1 MTKVSTIT
9 PCYNMSKYMKGFLD
23 NLSTQTHKDLEIVLD
38 HNDPSDEEV
47 KLVEEYNEQYD
58 NILHI
63 KVEGVDPI
71 GTSMNRCIE
80 YATGDYLCIWN
91 VDDLRTPDSIEV
103 MAKALDENPDVDF
116 VYGNYIIV
124 PKFGSTEGQYVD
136 ETGEKMNYNRYDLGP
151 YFMFRKSLLE
161 KSGVFDEQLVQ
172 GADYDLALRL
182 AFNAKGLHLPI
193 NLGYYLNE
201 GLGQSTKPDSKQPIE
216 RTVIE
221 LRYNI
226 RVLEPHLVPYTRT
239 YDVGNII
246 VDEEKFQFLI
256 LDESHNT
263 EKIISDTQ
271 SSPYIKWNDES
282 LADLI
287 RNDNVYNVFIFNKD
301 GNHGYF
307 SLLHNLTSNIEGTIV
322 ELGNREGLGIL
333 SIYDALSEKVNYIHL
348 IL

>member
-23 NLSTQTHKDLEIVLD
+23 NLSTQTHKELEIVLD

-47 KLVEEYNEQYD
+47 KLVEEYNDQYD

-116 VYGNYIIV
+116 VYGNYVIV
-124 PKFGSTEGQYVD
+124 PRFGGTEGQYVD
-136 ETGEKMNYNRYDLGP
+136 ETGREDELTTGMILGP
-151 YFMFRKSLLE
+151 YFMFRKSILE
-161 KSGVFDEQLVQ
+161 KSGVFDEQLIQ

-182 AFNAKGLHLPI
+182 AFNGNGLHLPV

-201 GLGQSTKPDSKQPIE
+201 GLGQSTKPNSKQPIE

-221 LRYNI
+221 MRYNI
-226 RVLEPHLVPYTRT
+226 RVLEPQLMPYTSE
-239 YDVGNII
+239 YDVENII
-246 VDEEKFQFLI
+246 VDEEKI
-256 LDESHNT
+256 PVS
-263 EKIISDTQ
+263 
-271 SSPYIKWNDES
+271 
-282 LADLI
+282 
-287 RNDNVYNVFIFNKD
+287 
-301 GNHGYF
+301 
-307 SLLHNLTSNIEGTIV
+307 NL
-322 ELGNREGLGIL
+322 
-333 SIYDALSEKVNYIHL
+333 K
-348 IL
+348 

>member
-103 MAKALDENPDVDF
+103 MAKALDDNSDVDF
-116 VYGNYIIV
+116 VYGNYVIV
-124 PKFGSTEGQYVD
+124 PNFGGTQGQYVD
-136 ETGEKMNYNRYDLGP
+136 ETGREDELTTGMILGP
-151 YFMFRKSLLE
+151 YFMFRKSILD

-182 AFNAKGLHLPI
+182 AFNGKGLHLPV

-201 GLGQSTKPDSKQPIE
+201 GLGQSTKPDSKQPVE

-221 LRYNI
+221 LRYDI
-226 RVLEPHLVPYTRT
+226 RVLEPQLVPYTRT
-239 YDVGNII
+239 YDIENII
-246 VDEEKFQFLI
+246 VDEEKI
-256 LDESHNT
+256 PVS
-263 EKIISDTQ
+263 
-271 SSPYIKWNDES
+271 
-282 LADLI
+282 
-287 RNDNVYNVFIFNKD
+287 
-301 GNHGYF
+301 
-307 SLLHNLTSNIEGTIV
+307 NL
-322 ELGNREGLGIL
+322 R
-333 SIYDALSEKVNYIHL
+333 
-348 IL
+348 

>member
-38 HNDPSDEEV
+38 HNDPSDDEV
-47 KLVEEYNEQYD
+47 KLVEEYNEQHD

-116 VYGNYIIV
+116 VYGNYIVV

-136 ETGEKMNYNRYDLGP
+136 ETGREDELTTGMILGP

-226 RVLEPHLVPYTRT
+226 RVLEPHLVPYTRS

-246 VDEEKFQFLI
+246 VDEEKI
-256 LDESHNT
+256 
-263 EKIISDTQ
+263 
-271 SSPYIKWNDES
+271 P
-282 LADLI
+282 
-287 RNDNVYNVFIFNKD
+287 V
-301 GNHGYF
+301 
-307 SLLHNLTSNIEGTIV
+307 SNF
-322 ELGNREGLGIL
+322 R
-333 SIYDALSEKVNYIHL
+333 
-348 IL
+348 

>member
-116 VYGNYIIV
+116 VYGNYVIV
-124 PKFGSTEGQYVD
+124 PKFGGTEGQYVD
-136 ETGEKMNYNRYDLGP
+136 ETGREDELTTGMILGP
-151 YFMFRKSLLE
+151 YFMFRKSILE

-182 AFNAKGLHLPI
+182 AFNGKGLHLPV

-226 RVLEPHLVPYTRT
+226 RVLEPQLVPYTRS
-239 YDVGNII
+239 YDVENII
-246 VDEEKFQFLI
+246 VDEEKI
-256 LDESHNT
+256 PVS
-263 EKIISDTQ
+263 
-271 SSPYIKWNDES
+271 
-282 LADLI
+282 
-287 RNDNVYNVFIFNKD
+287 
-301 GNHGYF
+301 
-307 SLLHNLTSNIEGTIV
+307 NL
-322 ELGNREGLGIL
+322 
-333 SIYDALSEKVNYIHL
+333 K
-348 IL
+348 

>member
-116 VYGNYIIV
+116 VYGNYVIV

-136 ETGEKMNYNRYDLGP
+136 ESGREEELTTGMILGP

-161 KSGVFDEQLVQ
+161 KSGVFDEQLIQ

-201 GLGQSTKPDSKQPIE
+201 GLGQSTKPNSKQPIE
-216 RTVIE
+216 RNVIE

-226 RVLEPHLVPYTRT
+226 RVLEPHLVPYTRS

-246 VDEEKFQFLI
+246 VDEEKI
-256 LDESHNT
+256 
-263 EKIISDTQ
+263 
-271 SSPYIKWNDES
+271 P
-282 LADLI
+282 
-287 RNDNVYNVFIFNKD
+287 V
-301 GNHGYF
+301 
-307 SLLHNLTSNIEGTIV
+307 SNF
-322 ELGNREGLGIL
+322 R
-333 SIYDALSEKVNYIHL
+333 
-348 IL
+348 

>member
-136 ETGEKMNYNRYDLGP
+136 ETGREDELTTGMILGP

-172 GADYDLALRL
+172 GADYDFALRL

-201 GLGQSTKPDSKQPIE
+201 GLGQSTKPNSKQPIE

-226 RVLEPHLVPYTRT
+226 KVLEPHLVPYTRE

-246 VDEEKFQFLI
+246 VDEEKI
-256 LDESHNT
+256 
-263 EKIISDTQ
+263 
-271 SSPYIKWNDES
+271 P
-282 LADLI
+282 
-287 RNDNVYNVFIFNKD
+287 V
-301 GNHGYF
+301 
-307 SLLHNLTSNIEGTIV
+307 SNF
-322 ELGNREGLGIL
+322 R
-333 SIYDALSEKVNYIHL
+333 
-348 IL
+348 

>member
-47 KLVEEYNEQYD
+47 KLVEDYNEQYD

-124 PKFGSTEGQYVD
+124 PNFGGTQGQYVD
-136 ETGEKMNYNRYDLGP
+136 ETGREDELTTGMILGP
-151 YFMFRKSLLE
+151 YFMFRKSILD

-182 AFNAKGLHLPI
+182 AFNGKGLHLPV

-201 GLGQSTKPDSKQPIE
+201 GLGQSTKPDSKQPVE

-221 LRYNI
+221 LRYDI
-226 RVLEPHLVPYTRT
+226 RVLEPQLVPYTKT
-239 YDVGNII
+239 YDIENII
-246 VDEEKFQFLI
+246 VDEEKI
-256 LDESHNT
+256 PVS
-263 EKIISDTQ
+263 
-271 SSPYIKWNDES
+271 
-282 LADLI
+282 
-287 RNDNVYNVFIFNKD
+287 
-301 GNHGYF
+301 
-307 SLLHNLTSNIEGTIV
+307 NL
-322 ELGNREGLGIL
+322 R
-333 SIYDALSEKVNYIHL
+333 
-348 IL
+348 

>member
-38 HNDPSDEEV
+38 HNDPSDDEV
-47 KLVEEYNEQYD
+47 KLVEEYNEQHD

-136 ETGEKMNYNRYDLGP
+136 ETGREGELTTGMILGP

-161 KSGVFDEQLVQ
+161 KSGVFDEQLIQ

-226 RVLEPHLVPYTRT
+226 RVLEPHLVPYTRS

-246 VDEEKFQFLI
+246 VDEEKI
-256 LDESHNT
+256 
-263 EKIISDTQ
+263 
-271 SSPYIKWNDES
+271 P
-282 LADLI
+282 
-287 RNDNVYNVFIFNKD
+287 V
-301 GNHGYF
+301 
-307 SLLHNLTSNIEGTIV
+307 SNF
-322 ELGNREGLGIL
+322 R
-333 SIYDALSEKVNYIHL
+333 
-348 IL
+348 

>member
-9 PCYNMSKYMKGFLD
+9 PCYNMSKYIKGFLD

-116 VYGNYIIV
+116 VYGNYVIV

-136 ETGEKMNYNRYDLGP
+136 ETGREGELTTGMILGP

-161 KSGVFDEQLVQ
+161 KSGVFDEQLIQ

-201 GLGQSTKPDSKQPIE
+201 GLGQSTKPNSKQPIE

-226 RVLEPHLVPYTRT
+226 RVLEPHLVPYTRS

-246 VDEEKFQFLI
+246 VDEEKI
-256 LDESHNT
+256 
-263 EKIISDTQ
+263 
-271 SSPYIKWNDES
+271 P
-282 LADLI
+282 
-287 RNDNVYNVFIFNKD
+287 V
-301 GNHGYF
+301 
-307 SLLHNLTSNIEGTIV
+307 SNF
-322 ELGNREGLGIL
+322 R
-333 SIYDALSEKVNYIHL
+333 
-348 IL
+348 

>member
-103 MAKALDENPDVDF
+103 MARALDENPDVDF
-116 VYGNYIIV
+116 VYGNYVIV
-124 PKFGSTEGQYVD
+124 PNFGGTEGQYVD
-136 ETGEKMNYNRYDLGP
+136 ETGREDELTTGMILGP
-151 YFMFRKSLLE
+151 YFMFRKSILE

-182 AFNAKGLHLPI
+182 AFNGKGLHLPI

-201 GLGQSTKPDSKQPIE
+201 GLGQSTKPDSKQPVE

-221 LRYNI
+221 LRYDI
-226 RVLEPHLVPYTRT
+226 RVLEPQLVPYTRT
-239 YDVGNII
+239 YDIENII
-246 VDEEKFQFLI
+246 VDEEKI
-256 LDESHNT
+256 PVS
-263 EKIISDTQ
+263 
-271 SSPYIKWNDES
+271 
-282 LADLI
+282 
-287 RNDNVYNVFIFNKD
+287 
-301 GNHGYF
+301 
-307 SLLHNLTSNIEGTIV
+307 NL
-322 ELGNREGLGIL
+322 R
-333 SIYDALSEKVNYIHL
+333 
-348 IL
+348 

>member
-47 KLVEEYNEQYD
+47 KLVEEYNEQHD

-103 MAKALDENPDVDF
+103 MAKALDDNPDVDF
-116 VYGNYIIV
+116 VYGNYTIV
-124 PKFGSTEGQYVD
+124 PNFGGTQGQYVD
-136 ETGEKMNYNRYDLGP
+136 ETGREDELTTGMILGP
-151 YFMFRKSLLE
+151 YFMFRKSILD

-182 AFNAKGLHLPI
+182 AFNGKGLHLPI

-201 GLGQSTKPDSKQPIE
+201 GLGQSTKPDSKQPVE

-221 LRYNI
+221 LRYDI
-226 RVLEPHLVPYTRT
+226 RVLEPQLVPYTRT
-239 YDVGNII
+239 YDIENII
-246 VDEEKFQFLI
+246 VDEEKI
-256 LDESHNT
+256 PVS
-263 EKIISDTQ
+263 
-271 SSPYIKWNDES
+271 
-282 LADLI
+282 
-287 RNDNVYNVFIFNKD
+287 
-301 GNHGYF
+301 
-307 SLLHNLTSNIEGTIV
+307 NL
-322 ELGNREGLGIL
+322 R
-333 SIYDALSEKVNYIHL
+333 
-348 IL
+348 

>member
-38 HNDPSDEEV
+38 HNNPSDEEV

-116 VYGNYIIV
+116 VYGNYVIV
-124 PKFGSTEGQYVD
+124 PNFGGTEGQYVD
-136 ETGEKMNYNRYDLGP
+136 ETGREDELTTGMILGP
-151 YFMFRKSLLE
+151 YFMFRKSILE

-182 AFNAKGLHLPI
+182 ALNGKGLHLPI

-201 GLGQSTKPDSKQPIE
+201 GLGQSTKPNSKQPIE

-226 RVLEPHLVPYTRT
+226 RVLEPHLVPYTRE
-239 YDVGNII
+239 YDIMNII
-246 VDEEKFQFLI
+246 VDEEKI
-256 LDESHNT
+256 PVS
-263 EKIISDTQ
+263 
-271 SSPYIKWNDES
+271 
-282 LADLI
+282 
-287 RNDNVYNVFIFNKD
+287 
-301 GNHGYF
+301 
-307 SLLHNLTSNIEGTIV
+307 NL
-322 ELGNREGLGIL
+322 
-333 SIYDALSEKVNYIHL
+333 K
-348 IL
+348 

>member
-91 VDDLRTPDSIEV
+91 VDDLRTPDSIEL

-116 VYGNYIIV
+116 VYGNYVIV
-124 PKFGSTEGQYVD
+124 PRFGGTEGQYVD
-136 ETGEKMNYNRYDLGP
+136 ETGREDELTTGMILGP
-151 YFMFRKSLLE
+151 YFMFRKSILE
-161 KSGVFDEQLVQ
+161 KSGVFDEQLIQ

-182 AFNAKGLHLPI
+182 AFNGKGLHLPV

-201 GLGQSTKPDSKQPIE
+201 GLGQSTKPNSKQPIE

-221 LRYNI
+221 MRYNI
-226 RVLEPHLVPYTRT
+226 RILEPQLMPYTRE
-239 YDVGNII
+239 YDVENII
-246 VDEEKFQFLI
+246 VDEEKI
-256 LDESHNT
+256 PVS
-263 EKIISDTQ
+263 
-271 SSPYIKWNDES
+271 
-282 LADLI
+282 
-287 RNDNVYNVFIFNKD
+287 
-301 GNHGYF
+301 
-307 SLLHNLTSNIEGTIV
+307 NL
-322 ELGNREGLGIL
+322 
-333 SIYDALSEKVNYIHL
+333 K
-348 IL
+348 

>member
-9 PCYNMSKYMKGFLD
+9 PCYNMSKYMRGFLD

-47 KLVEEYNEQYD
+47 KLVEDYNEQYD

-116 VYGNYIIV
+116 VYGNYTIV
-124 PKFGSTEGQYVD
+124 PNFGGTQGQYVD
-136 ETGEKMNYNRYDLGP
+136 ETGREDELTTGMILGP
-151 YFMFRKSLLE
+151 YFMFRKSILD

-182 AFNAKGLHLPI
+182 AFNGKGLHLPV

-201 GLGQSTKPDSKQPIE
+201 GLGQSTKPDSKQPVE

-221 LRYNI
+221 LRYDI
-226 RVLEPHLVPYTRT
+226 RVLEPQLVPYTRT
-239 YDVGNII
+239 YDIENII
-246 VDEEKFQFLI
+246 VDEEKI
-256 LDESHNT
+256 PVS
-263 EKIISDTQ
+263 
-271 SSPYIKWNDES
+271 
-282 LADLI
+282 
-287 RNDNVYNVFIFNKD
+287 
-301 GNHGYF
+301 
-307 SLLHNLTSNIEGTIV
+307 NL
-322 ELGNREGLGIL
+322 R
-333 SIYDALSEKVNYIHL
+333 
-348 IL
+348 

>member
-58 NILHI
+58 NIFHI

-80 YATGDYLCIWN
+80 YATGDYLFIWN

-116 VYGNYIIV
+116 VYGNYVIV
-124 PKFGSTEGQYVD
+124 PKFGGTEGQYVD
-136 ETGEKMNYNRYDLGP
+136 ETGREDELTTGMILGP
-151 YFMFRKSLLE
+151 YFMFRKSILE

-182 AFNAKGLHLPI
+182 AMNGKGLHLPI

-226 RVLEPHLVPYTRT
+226 RVLEPHLVPYTRS

-246 VDEEKFQFLI
+246 VDEEKI
-256 LDESHNT
+256 
-263 EKIISDTQ
+263 
-271 SSPYIKWNDES
+271 P
-282 LADLI
+282 
-287 RNDNVYNVFIFNKD
+287 V
-301 GNHGYF
+301 
-307 SLLHNLTSNIEGTIV
+307 SNF
-322 ELGNREGLGIL
+322 R
-333 SIYDALSEKVNYIHL
+333 
-348 IL
+348 

>member
-116 VYGNYIIV
+116 VYGNYTIV
-124 PKFGSTEGQYVD
+124 PNFGGTQGQYVD
-136 ETGEKMNYNRYDLGP
+136 ETGREDELTTGMILGP
-151 YFMFRKSLLE
+151 YFMFRKSILE

-182 AFNAKGLHLPI
+182 AFNGKGLHLPI

-201 GLGQSTKPDSKQPIE
+201 GLGQSTKPDSKQPVE

-221 LRYNI
+221 LRYDI
-226 RVLEPHLVPYTRT
+226 RVLEPQLIPYTRT
-239 YDVGNII
+239 YDVENII
-246 VDEEKFQFLI
+246 VDEQ
-256 LDESHNT
+256 
-263 EKIISDTQ
+263 KIPVS
-271 SSPYIKWNDES
+271 
-282 LADLI
+282 
-287 RNDNVYNVFIFNKD
+287 
-301 GNHGYF
+301 
-307 SLLHNLTSNIEGTIV
+307 NL
-322 ELGNREGLGIL
+322 R
-333 SIYDALSEKVNYIHL
+333 
-348 IL
+348 

>member
-47 KLVEEYNEQYD
+47 KLVEEYNDEYD

-116 VYGNYIIV
+116 VYGNYVIV
-124 PKFGSTEGQYVD
+124 PTFGGTEGQYVD
-136 ETGEKMNYNRYDLGP
+136 ETGREDELTTGMILGP
-151 YFMFRKSLLE
+151 YFMFRKSILE

-182 AFNAKGLHLPI
+182 ALNGKGLHLPF

-201 GLGQSTKPDSKQPIE
+201 GLGQSTKPNSKQPIE

-226 RVLEPHLVPYTRT
+226 RVLEPHLVPYTRQ
-239 YDVGNII
+239 YDVENII
-246 VDEEKFQFLI
+246 VDEEKI
-256 LDESHNT
+256 PVS
-263 EKIISDTQ
+263 
-271 SSPYIKWNDES
+271 
-282 LADLI
+282 
-287 RNDNVYNVFIFNKD
+287 
-301 GNHGYF
+301 
-307 SLLHNLTSNIEGTIV
+307 NL
-322 ELGNREGLGIL
+322 
-333 SIYDALSEKVNYIHL
+333 K
-348 IL
+348 

>member
-9 PCYNMSKYMKGFLD
+9 PCYNMSKYMKGFLE

-47 KLVEEYNEQYD
+47 KLVEDYNEQYD

-116 VYGNYIIV
+116 VYGNYTIV
-124 PKFGSTEGQYVD
+124 PNFGGTQGQYVD
-136 ETGEKMNYNRYDLGP
+136 ETGREDERTTGMILGP
-151 YFMFRKSLLE
+151 YFMFRKSILD

-182 AFNAKGLHLPI
+182 AFNGKGLHLPV

-201 GLGQSTKPDSKQPIE
+201 GLGQSTKPDSKQPVE

-221 LRYNI
+221 LRYDI
-226 RVLEPHLVPYTRT
+226 RVLEPQLVPYTRT
-239 YDVGNII
+239 YDIENII
-246 VDEEKFQFLI
+246 VDEEKI
-256 LDESHNT
+256 PVS
-263 EKIISDTQ
+263 
-271 SSPYIKWNDES
+271 
-282 LADLI
+282 
-287 RNDNVYNVFIFNKD
+287 
-301 GNHGYF
+301 
-307 SLLHNLTSNIEGTIV
+307 NL
-322 ELGNREGLGIL
+322 R
-333 SIYDALSEKVNYIHL
+333 
-348 IL
+348 